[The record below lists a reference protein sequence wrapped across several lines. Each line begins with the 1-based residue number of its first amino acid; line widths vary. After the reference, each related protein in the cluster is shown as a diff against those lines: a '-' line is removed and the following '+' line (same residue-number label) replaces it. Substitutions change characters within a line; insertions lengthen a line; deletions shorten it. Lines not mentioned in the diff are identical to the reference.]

1 LDKNKIL
8 LIFKIYEIFSSK
20 YKILQS
26 NNFKINLNGNIN
38 NDLKEYMKK
47 CYKKY
52 FSTDEEKIKSYLQNG
67 KEIKK
72 EKEKEKKTYLISQ
85 DEQPILFIN
94 DNLIKDNDSYFNK
107 INEANEE
114 FNINFMSDYKVIEI
128 PNEMEQNNFDD
139 TNNFYQKIIDE
150 SILLPRILKEAKK
163 HFNKLLIE
171 KCNKN
176 FNILYY
182 IYSIYKDENY
192 SLLSEKI
199 NKFKD
204 TFINLC
210 YILKNAGLNFKNDK
224 DIDEK
229 LNKYSKKQS
238 NFIEFIK
245 KEINVEIKD
254 KWYIK
259 KSIQSDNNE
268 KEGENYN
275 QFEENY
281 INHEFIEE
289 EEEEFIINEDKKEN

>member
-1 LDKNKIL
+1 M
-8 LIFKIYEIFSSK
+8 
-20 YKILQS
+20 
-26 NNFKINLNGNIN
+26 
-38 NDLKEYMKK
+38 LK
-47 CYKKY
+47 
-52 FSTDEEKIKSYLQNG
+52 
-67 KEIKK
+67 
-72 EKEKEKKTYLISQ
+72 
-85 DEQPILFIN
+85 
-94 DNLIKDNDSYFNK
+94 
-107 INEANEE
+107 
-114 FNINFMSDYKVIEI
+114 
-128 PNEMEQNNFDD
+128 
-139 TNNFYQKIIDE
+139 
-150 SILLPRILKEAKK
+150 
-163 HFNKLLIE
+163 LIE

-210 YILKNAGLNFKNDK
+210 YILKNAGLNIKNDK
-224 DIDEK
+224 NIDEK
-229 LNKYSKKQS
+229 LKKYSKKQS

-281 INHEFIEE
+281 INQEFIEE
-289 EEEEFIINEDKKEN
+289 EEEEFKINEENKENVTTKGEEYEIKVKKEEDFEYKEINEIENIKINKFGSEKENINNNNENEEYEEYEENEEDESSYLEGYIYNNEYTNTKERVYKITQDVFDEIEVTEIDGINRCINKMKLLYNYSPIYIKKK